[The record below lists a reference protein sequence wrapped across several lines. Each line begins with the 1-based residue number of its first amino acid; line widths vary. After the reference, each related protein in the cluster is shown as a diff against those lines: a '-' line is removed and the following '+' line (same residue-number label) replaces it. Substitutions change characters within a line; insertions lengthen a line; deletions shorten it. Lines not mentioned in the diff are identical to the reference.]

1 MSSSA
6 HSSMWA
12 RSRIVA
18 FTSITQIYSGSN
30 VINGRQRRFSM
41 IIGNG
46 PEFGSEWEPMP
57 RLLVILIAAMLAAK
71 LPARAQ
77 HMNQKDSP
85 CADVVVTVDLANCLV
100 KARNAA
106 DARLN
111 ATYEQ
116 LRGKF
121 DIADAQRLVAAQ
133 RLWIQYR
140 DANCVAERA
149 LYEGG
154 TASPPAYL
162 ACLEAMARARTKE
175 LTVTYAVRLK

>member
-1 MSSSA
+1 MDDNA
-6 HSSMWA
+6 VFNDYRKRPGVWFRMGA
-12 RSRIVA
+12 DA
-18 FTSITQIYSGSN
+18 PT
-30 VINGRQRRFSM
+30 
-41 IIGNG
+41 
-46 PEFGSEWEPMP
+46 P
-57 RLLVILIAAMLAAK
+57 RYTHRPMLAAE

-85 CADVVVTVDLANCLV
+85 CADVIVTVDLANCLV
-100 KARNAA
+100 KAHAA
-106 DARLN
+106 DAKLN

-154 TASPPAYL
+154 TASTSRLPGLLGSDGAG
-162 ACLEAMARARTKE
+162 ADQGTDGHIRGQAEVGRAGSLPKRPFPGT
-175 LTVTYAVRLK
+175 TVCHLPFVVSAFHL